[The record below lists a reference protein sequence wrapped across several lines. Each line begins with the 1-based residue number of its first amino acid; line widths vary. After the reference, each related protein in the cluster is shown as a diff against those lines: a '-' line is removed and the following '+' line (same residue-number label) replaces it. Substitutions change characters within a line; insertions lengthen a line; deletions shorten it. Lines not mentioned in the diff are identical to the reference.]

1 MSLLRP
7 EVMCRGT
14 LVVQA
19 DRARVVVDAIGGR
32 SCVQFEDMNALELQ
46 RPYRKH
52 MQRLDELERVIRSL
66 REDTLWLPDMDPADM
81 VTGNVDGFLSHA
93 EDYSLNEVEAEAAVL
108 RKDFTRLRES
118 ADALLKAR
126 SAAIEAQCVAQLAQ
140 TFAKAGRRPSL
151 QEGRPSLTRTGSQE
165 GSFSR
170 QGSGSFSRQVSEEGE
185 DLSKVLSTIA
195 GLIQQQEQN
204 RFERAIFRA
213 TYGNVF
219 IHSEPLG
226 DVFSDLRTER
236 RAFKSSFVIIFQ
248 NRRQGRQESAV
259 AEKVRKVCS
268 AFGACTYPWYSSL
281 GEASAACARLALQV
295 DEQTALLKNLQGF
308 IRQEARRLCMVPYVG
323 GNSLIE
329 EWRLFCV
336 KEKAVYTALNG
347 FEAGGVNL
355 RADCWYPANEEENI
369 KALLSELSMGNPGS
383 FQGSVMIPD
392 RNQSHS
398 GAPTYIRT
406 NALTEASQ
414 LMVDTYGV
422 PRYREANPALFT
434 VVTFPFLFGVMFGDV
449 GHGLLLLGLGVLL
462 TTQEDNLR
470 SIAPGLFSARYLV
483 IMMGFFAT
491 YCGLLYNDFFSL
503 GIPLFASRWQVPA
516 GVQGQVTC
524 APNFDTRNEGG
535 PGPYPFGVD
544 WAWNGARNQLTFMNS
559 LKMKLSV
566 VIGVVH
572 MLAGLAL
579 RCFNALCEGSL
590 VDLLF
595 ECVPMALFMLSFFG
609 FMDAMILY
617 KWVTPLDS
625 SPSIINSMICMA
637 MPGTVD
643 PAPMF
648 GAELPGRLM
657 LYSLGAVPWLLLP
670 KPLLLWLRA
679 RKLGAARHGPP
690 GPTPRQA
697 PRLSP
702 PQIQLAEIGSSLTA
716 AGCPAADEEEGSFTR
731 LLPHREE
738 CAEEEFDFAEVM
750 MHQTI
755 ETIEY
760 VLGTVSHVASYLRLW
775 ALSLAHG
782 QLSEVFFR
790 YTVGVALGVGFPGNV
805 VALFL
810 AFPMW
815 AAMTTAVLLG
825 MDVLECGLHTLRL
838 HWVEFQS
845 KFYRA
850 DGRPFEPLSF
860 RGCLAAS

>member
-7 EVMCRGT
+7 ETMCRGT
-14 LVVQA
+14 LVIQA
-19 DRARVVVDAIGGR
+19 DRARAVVDAIGSR
-32 SCVQFEDMNALELQ
+32 SCVQFEDMNALELL

-52 MQRLDELERVIRSL
+52 LQRLDELERVIRSL
-66 REDTLWLPDMDPADM
+66 REDTLWLPDMDPSD
-81 VTGNVDGFLSHA
+81 VVCGNVDGFLAHV
-93 EDYSLNEVEAEAAVL
+93 EDYSLNEVEAEAARL
-108 RKDFTRLRES
+108 RKDFSRLRES
-118 ADALLKAR
+118 ADTVLKAR
-126 SAAIEAQCVAQLAQ
+126 SAAIEAQCIAQLAE
-140 TFAKAGRRPSL
+140 TFAKAGRRPSI
-151 QEGRPSLTRTGSQE
+151 EGGKPSLTRTGSQE
-165 GSFSR
+165 G
-170 QGSGSFSRQVSEEGE
+170 QSFSRQVSEEGE
-185 DLSKVLSTIA
+185 DVSQVLSTIA
-195 GLIQQQEQN
+195 GLIQQQEQH
-204 RFERAIFRA
+204 RFERAIIRA

-219 IHSEPLG
+219 VHSEPLG
-226 DVFSDLRTER
+226 DVFSDLKTER

-248 NRRQGRQESAV
+248 NRRQGRKESAL
-259 AEKVRKVCS
+259 AEKVKKVCS
-268 AFGACTYPWYSSL
+268 AFGACIYPWYSSL
-281 GEASAACARLALQV
+281 GEASAACVRLAKQV
-295 DEQTALLKNLQGF
+295 EEQTALLKNLQGF
-308 IRQEARRLCMVPYVG
+308 IRQEAGTLCRVPYDG

-329 EWRLFCV
+329 EWRMFCD
-336 KEKAVYTALNG
+336 KEKAVYTVLNG
-347 FEAGGVNL
+347 FESGGVNV
-355 RADCWYPANEEENI
+355 RADCWYPAIEEENI

-392 RNQSHS
+392 RNQTHS

-449 GHGLLLLGLGVLL
+449 GHGLLLLGVGLLL
-462 TTQEDNLR
+462 TTQEDSLR
-470 SIAPGLFSARYLV
+470 RSAPALYSSRYLV

-503 GIPLFASRWQVPA
+503 GLPLFASRWKAPEGA
-516 GVQGQVTC
+516 EGQVMC
-524 APNFDTRNEGG
+524 EAQFDTRNEGG
-535 PGPYPFGVD
+535 AGPYPFGVD

-566 VIGVVH
+566 LIGVVH

-590 VDLLF
+590 VDLIF
-595 ECVPMALFMLSFFG
+595 ECAPMALFMLSFFG
-609 FMDAMILY
+609 FMDVMILY
-617 KWVTPLDS
+617 KWVTPMES

-648 GAELPGRLM
+648 GPELPGRLM
-657 LYSLGAVPWLLLP
+657 LYSLAAVPWLLFP

-679 RKLGAARHGPP
+679 RKLGTTLRGP
-690 GPTPRQA
+690 GPNPRQA

-702 PQIQLAEIGSSLTA
+702 PQIQLAERGLSLL
-716 AGCPAADEEEGSFTR
+716 AGGPAPRDEEEGSFTE
-731 LLPHREE
+731 LISHREE
-738 CAEEEFDFAEVM
+738 GTEEEFDFSEVM

-790 YTVGVALGVGFPGNV
+790 YTIGVALAVGFPGNV
-805 VALFL
+805 LALFL
-810 AFPMW
+810 LFPMW
-815 AAMTTAVLLG
+815 AAVTTAVLLG

-860 RGCLAAS
+860 RSCLAAS